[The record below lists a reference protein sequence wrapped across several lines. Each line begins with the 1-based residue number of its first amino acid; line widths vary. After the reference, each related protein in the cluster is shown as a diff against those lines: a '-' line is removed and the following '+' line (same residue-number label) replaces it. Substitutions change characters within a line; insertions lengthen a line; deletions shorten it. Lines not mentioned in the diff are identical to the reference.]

1 MSKLQHLPTPNESF
15 CAVAILRWL
24 GYTRLKG
31 SLNAITKKMRLRSE
45 NLIRATPTDH
55 DPNKICMLFLFAAF
69 EHNHTSLMMM
79 AFFLSELS
87 RALCKLQDMMD
98 LNPKELGLL
107 LVNRPSKKKQLK
119 NAIFSEIQVL
129 NSLVANMKNGIT
141 SFPTVQ

>member
-1 MSKLQHLPTPNESF
+1 
-15 CAVAILRWL
+15 
-24 GYTRLKG
+24 
-31 SLNAITKKMRLRSE
+31 
-45 NLIRATPTDH
+45 
-55 DPNKICMLFLFAAF
+55 
-69 EHNHTSLMMM
+69 
-79 AFFLSELS
+79 
-87 RALCKLQDMMD
+87 MD